1 MFVVSASPAAEA
13 RDSALERIAALAARL
28 MDVPVAAVYSGSP
41 NQPTLRATAGPA
53 GLWEHYFRET
63 LADSRCQPST
73 GRPLIITDTHF
84 DPRLRASDWPVRSII
99 AVTIP
104 AWNGAGAGALLAA
117 AAVPHQLAEHQLLH
131 LTDLA
136 TLAGNELELERRRS
150 TQAGASVERRKTQEQ
165 LLEKTL
171 ELAKF
176 SEDLRQLHRLSTT
189 NYETIDDL
197 LQDYLQ
203 TGSSILGLGC
213 GVVMQT
219 RGRYGSVRAARCEVN
234 SVRPGLTFEL
244 SQVHCGLVCEEKQ
257 TLAVGWV
264 SEDPRLVSRPHYG
277 PVRQAAYIGTPIL
290 IDGEVYGVLSFSS
303 PHVRWTPFGSHEIE
317 IIELMAKSVAR
328 SIHEG
333 RLQSARERSETLEQ
347 DRSQALEMVAKDQ
360 PLIAVL
366 TQIARMVERQAPSV
380 AIAIHLVSDER
391 VFCCAA
397 PSMPEPFRKRFQ
409 SIPLQ
414 HGRSCCFSAAY
425 SRLTEV
431 YETAAPRCAPHGG
444 PSVHEFCWQ
453 VCGASPILS
462 GSGELLGLLIAYSKV
477 AVQPRFVDTE
487 LLEMAGSL
495 SAIAIEHR
503 RLTDRLAFH
512 AMHDVLTSLPNRT
525 MLSRSLDEFIVRAKD
540 RGLPFAVVFV
550 DLDRFKQINDHYGH
564 AAGDTVLREIAARLK
579 NGLFPGEVI
588 ARLGG
593 DEFVAI
599 WMEKNTDAAHARSLK
614 LLDSL
619 RSPIHCGSQLIYVTA
634 SIGISIFPQSGIT
647 ADALLASADQAMYR
661 VKSSGRNDAICYAPE
676 LEGGHQARLQLSQA
690 LRRAIENEEF
700 ELNFQPIVDIR
711 RTGSILLAGFEV
723 LLAWKHDELGRISP
737 SQFIPLAEECGLIGV
752 IGAWVLRKACEEC
765 VRWQRAGYEP
775 VPISVNVSAL
785 QFGRADFVDTVE
797 STLKETGLEGRYIE
811 LELTES
817 AIMQEIA
824 AATAKLKRLRAL
836 GVRLALDDFG
846 TGYSALGYLR
856 WIPVDCLKIDQS
868 FLAELETSEG
878 AYTLVQTIVALADNM
893 GLSVVAEGVETE
905 RQLEMLREIGCDKAQ
920 GHLIGASLPRHDVES
935 WLARDTKRRRIS

>member
-28 MDVPVAAVYSGSP
+28 MDVPVTAIYSGSP
-41 NQPTLRATAGPA
+41 KEPALRASAGPA
-53 GLWEHYFRET
+53 GLWEHYFREA
-63 LADSRCQPST
+63 LADQRCQPTTS
-73 GRPLIITDTHF
+73 RPLIITDTHT
-84 DPRLRASDWPVRSII
+84 DPRIHATDWPVRSII
-99 AVTIP
+99 GVTIP
-104 AWNGAGAGALLAA
+104 AWNGAEAGFLLAA
-117 AAVPHQLAEHQLLH
+117 AAVPYQLAEHQLLH
-131 LTDLA
+131 LSDLA

-150 TQAGASVERRKTQEQ
+150 TQSGNSVERRKTQEQ

-176 SEDLRQLHRLSTT
+176 GEDLRQLHRLSTT
-189 NYETIDDL
+189 NYETIEEL
-197 LQDYLQ
+197 FQDYLQ
-203 TGSSILGLGC
+203 TGCSILGLGC

-234 SVRPGLTFEL
+234 SVRPGITFEL
-244 SQVHCGLVCEEKQ
+244 NQVHCGIVCEEKK
-257 TLAVGWV
+257 TVAASWTT
-264 SEDPRLVSRPHYG
+264 EDPRLASRPHYG
-277 PVRQAAYIGTPIL
+277 PVRQSAYIGTPIL

-303 PHVRWTPFGSHEIE
+303 PHVRWNPFSSHEIE

-333 RLQSARERSETLEQ
+333 RMQSARERSDLLEQ

-366 TQIARMVERQAPSV
+366 TQIARMVERQTNSV

-414 HGRSCCFSAAY
+414 HGRSCCFAAAY
-425 SRLTEV
+425 SRNTEV
-431 YETAAPRCAPHGG
+431 YETSMPRCAPHGG
-444 PSVHEFCWQ
+444 SSVHEFCWQ
-453 VCGASPILS
+453 VCAETPILS
-462 GSGELLGLLIAYSKV
+462 GSGELLGLLVAHSKV

-495 SAIAIEHR
+495 AAIAIEHR

-525 MLSRSLDEFIVRAKD
+525 MLSRSLDEFILRAKD

-564 AAGDTVLREIAARLK
+564 AAGDAVLREVALRMK
-579 NGLFPGEVI
+579 NVLLPGEVA

-599 WMEKNTDAAHARSLK
+599 WIERNAEAAHARSLQ

-619 RSPIHCGSQLIYVTA
+619 RAPIVCGNQRIYVTA

-647 ADALLASADQAMYR
+647 ADALLANADQAMYR
-661 VKSSGRNDAICYAPE
+661 VKNSGRNDASCYAPE
-676 LEGGHQARLQLSQA
+676 LEQGQQARLHLVQS
-690 LRRAIENEEF
+690 LRRAIELEEF

-711 RTGSILLAGFEV
+711 RSGSLQLAGFEA
-723 LLAWKHDELGRISP
+723 LLSWKNEELGRISP
-737 SQFIPLAEECGLIGV
+737 SHFIPLAEECGMIGV

-765 VRWQRAGYEP
+765 VRWQHAGYEP

-785 QFGRADFVDTVE
+785 QFSRGDFVDMVE
-797 STLKETGLEGRYIE
+797 STLRETGLEGRYIE

-817 AIMQEIA
+817 AIMQEIT
-824 AATAKLKRLRAL
+824 AATVKLKRLRSL

-920 GHLIGASLPRHDVES
+920 GHLLGAALPRQEVEL
-935 WLARDTKRRRIS
+935 WLASDTKRRRIS

>member
-13 RDSALERIAALAARL
+13 RDSALERIAALATRL
-28 MDVPVAAVYSGSP
+28 MDAPVAAIYSGSP
-41 NQPTLRATAGPA
+41 NDPTLRATAGPA
-53 GLWEHYFRET
+53 GLWEHYFREV
-63 LADSRCQPST
+63 LSNGRCQPFT
-73 GRPLIITDTHF
+73 GHPLTIADTHS
-84 DPRLRASDWPVRSII
+84 DPRLHVHDWPVRSI
-99 AVTIP
+99 
-104 AWNGAGAGALLAA
+104 
-117 AAVPHQLAEHQLLH
+117 AAVAIPSWTGSDAGFLITASATPGSIAEHQLLH

-150 TQAGASVERRKTQEQ
+150 QSGNSVERRKTQEQ

-189 NYETIDDL
+189 NYESIEDL
-197 LQDYLQ
+197 FQDYLQ
-203 TGSSILGLGC
+203 TGCSILGLGC
-213 GVVMQT
+213 GVVMHT
-219 RGRYGSVRAARCEVN
+219 RGRYGSIRAVRCEMN
-234 SVRPGLTFEL
+234 SIRPGVTFEL
-244 SQVHCGLVCEEKQ
+244 TQVHCGVVCEEKQ
-257 TLAVGWV
+257 TIAVSWIA
-264 SEDPRLVSRPHYG
+264 EDPRLAHRPHYG
-277 PVRQAAYIGTPIL
+277 PVRQSAYIGTPIL

-303 PHVRWTPFGSHEIE
+303 PHIRWNPFTSHEIE

-328 SIHEG
+328 SILEG
-333 RLQSARERSETLEQ
+333 RMQAARERSEILEH

-360 PLIAVL
+360 PLAAVL
-366 TQIARMVERQAPSV
+366 TQIARMVERQSPSLAV
-380 AIAIHLVSDER
+380 AIHLVSDDR
-391 VFCCAA
+391 VFCTAA

-409 SIPLQ
+409 NIPLQ

-425 SRLTEV
+425 SRATEV
-431 YETAAPRCAPHGG
+431 YETSVPRCAPHGG
-444 PSVHEFCWQ
+444 ASVHEFCWQ
-453 VCGASPILS
+453 VCGASPIIS
-462 GSGELLGLLIAYSKV
+462 GSGELLGILLAYSKI
-477 AVQPRFVDTE
+477 AVQPRIVDSE
-487 LLEMAGSL
+487 LLGMAGSL
-495 SAIAIEHR
+495 AAIAIEHR

-525 MLSRSLDEFIVRAKD
+525 MLARSLDEFIVRAKD
-540 RGLPFAVVFV
+540 RGLPFAVIFV

-564 AAGDTVLREIAARLK
+564 AAGDTVLREIGVRMKSIL
-579 NGLFPGEVI
+579 LPGEVV

-599 WMEKNTDAAHARSLK
+599 WMEKNPESAHARALQ

-619 RSPIHCGSQLIYVTA
+619 RMPVQYGTQRIYVTA
-634 SIGISIFPQSGIT
+634 SIGISIFPQAGLT
-647 ADALLASADQAMYR
+647 ADALLVSADQAMYR
-661 VKSSGRNDAICYAPE
+661 VKKSGRNDAGCYAPE
-676 LEGGHQARLQLSQA
+676 LESTHHSRLHLGHA
-690 LRRAIENEEF
+690 LRRAIEQEQF
-700 ELNFQPIVDIR
+700 DLNFQPIVDIR
-711 RTGSILLAGFEV
+711 RSGSLQLAGFEV
-723 LLAWKHDELGRISP
+723 LLSWKHDELGRISP
-737 SQFIPLAEECGLIGV
+737 ADFIPLAEECGLIGV

-765 VRWQRAGYEP
+765 VRWQRAGYDP

-785 QFGRADFVDTVE
+785 QFSRADFVDMVE
-797 STLKETGLEGRYIE
+797 STLKATGIEGRFIE

-824 AATAKLKRLRAL
+824 TATIKLKRLRDL

-868 FLAELETSEG
+868 FLAELESSEG

-893 GLSVVAEGVETE
+893 GLSVVAEGVETA

-920 GHLIGASLPRHDVES
+920 GHLLGAALPRHEVEQ
-935 WLARDTKRRRIS
+935 WLASETRRRRIS